1 MNFRKRITALSVAL
15 IVLFLAGCAP
25 AAEEGGVPVTG
36 GTSIPLPTSIPT
48 GLPPQVVLDAQQWLA
63 QQLNVAVEQV
73 QIVEVEQAEWTDSCL
88 GLGGPNES
96 CLQAITP
103 GWRAVFEINGQRYE
117 VRTDETGSAIRL
129 ATP

>member
-1 MNFRKRITALSVAL
+1 
-15 IVLFLAGCAP
+15 
-25 AAEEGGVPVTG
+25 
-36 GTSIPLPTSIPT
+36 
-48 GLPPQVVLDAQQWLA
+48 LPPQVVLDAQQWLA
-63 QQLNVAVEQV
+63 QQLNVAIEQV